1 MKFSSCSPVTN
12 SEAGMKALPEQH
24 CSRRKDILRLSI
36 SCLLISQKGR
46 YLKKTCEGDSVIF
59 NHPTS
64 DISPLPIHHHQ
75 TNRSLGQQWIAVME
89 LQEEKSK
96 SEGAFRDI
104 SNLGINEANK
114 PTQILC
120 SCRKC

>member
-12 SEAGMKALPEQH
+12 SEAGKKAFPEQH

-36 SCLLISQKGR
+36 SCLLISQNRGT
-46 YLKKTCEGDSVIF
+46 LKQTCEGYSVVF

-64 DISPLPIHHHQ
+64 EISPLPIHHHQ
-75 TNRSLGQQWIAVME
+75 TNRSLGQQWIAVKE

-96 SEGAFRDI
+96 SEGALRDF
-104 SNLGINEANK
+104 SNLGINEAN
-114 PTQILC
+114 
-120 SCRKC
+120 